1 MYDMQWYDWI
11 GILGTMLVLF
21 AYYLLQAE
29 RLKGNGLL
37 YQLLNL
43 FGALGVLA
51 SLYGGFNIAVFVLM
65 VLWIVIT
72 GYGMMRR
79 MQGRDASKMP

>member
-72 GYGMMRR
+72 GYGMMCR

>member
-11 GILGTMLVLF
+11 GILGTLMVLF

-29 RLKGNGLL
+29 RLKGNGLT
-37 YQLLNL
+37 YQMLNL
-43 FGALGVLA
+43 FGAAGVLA

-72 GYGMMRR
+72 AYGLTRR
-79 MQGRDASKMP
+79 VMERNAPKVP

>member
-11 GILGTMLVLF
+11 GILGTLMVLF

-29 RLKGNGLL
+29 RIKGNGLL

-43 FGALGVLA
+43 FGAGGVLA

-65 VLWIVIT
+65 ALWIVIT
-72 GYGMMRR
+72 VYGLTRR
-79 MQGRDASKMP
+79 MKGRDAPKAP

>member
-29 RLKGNGLL
+29 RLQGNGLL

-79 MQGRDASKMP
+79 MQARDTSKLP

>member
-79 MQGRDASKMP
+79 MQGRDTSKLP